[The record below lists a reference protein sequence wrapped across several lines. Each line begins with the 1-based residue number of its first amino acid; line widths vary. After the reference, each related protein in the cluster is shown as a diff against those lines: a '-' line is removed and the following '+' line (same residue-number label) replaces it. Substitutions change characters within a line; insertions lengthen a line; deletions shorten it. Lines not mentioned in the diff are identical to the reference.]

1 MCSSP
6 ARPARLA
13 LVLGLTFCLVSL
25 AGCDGVDLGS
35 SEDSTVA
42 DAQAPADPCLDVTMR
57 VAEGALGSPV
67 GEPGREQITDAGN
80 PVVTCRWVP
89 TGTLD
94 PALALTVVA
103 VTYPSEEEAVAA
115 FDAQKDAQKKAA
127 DTTAVDG
134 VGDAAFVTGA
144 PPVLV
149 SRTANVVARFD
160 LGTQADPARQ
170 ERLAEVARTV
180 DRRLRA

>member
-1 MCSSP
+1 MS
-6 ARPARLA
+6 
-13 LVLGLTFCLVSL
+13 LG
-25 AGCDGVDLGS
+25 GCDGVDLGS
-35 SEDSTVA
+35 SEDSSVA
-42 DAQAPADPCLDVTMR
+42 DAQSPADPCLDVTTR

-67 GEPGREQITDAGN
+67 GEPGREQATDAGN

-89 TGTLD
+89 TGSLD

-103 VTYPSEEEAVAA
+103 VTYPSEEEAGTAFAA
-115 FDAQKDAQKKAA
+115 QEKGVDA
-127 DTTAVDG
+127 TAVDD

-149 SRTANVVARFD
+149 SRTGNVVVRFD
-160 LGTQADPARQ
+160 LGTQVDPARQ